1 MSIARQLFQLQ
12 EIELALEANEQAQTR
27 IQALL
32 KDNQEIVK
40 TRARLTDEERKL
52 EDLSKLQKASDWEM
66 EDLTGKIKTT
76 EKKLYDGKIHNSK
89 ELQAL
94 QQEQNDFKKNRSGL
108 EDKALEMMDRADALR
123 KVIAGLKSE
132 LAKMETQWQSQHQ
145 HLLAELEQD
154 KTLHT
159 ALESQKQ
166 SLLPQIDAV
175 SLAAYQDTR
184 KRKGVAIAKIEQGIC
199 KGCRITL
206 PNSIL
211 QQAKSGGLFRCSSCS
226 RILYLP

>member
-12 EIELALEANEQAQTR
+12 EIETAIEANEQAQVR
-27 IQALL
+27 LQALL
-32 KDNQEIVK
+32 KDNQKIFK
-40 TRARLTDEERKL
+40 AHTRLAEEEKKL
-52 EDLSKLQKASDWEM
+52 ENLAKVQKTADWEM
-66 EDLTGKIKTT
+66 EDLTGKIKAI

-94 QQEQNDFKKNRSGL
+94 QQEQNDFKKNRSTL
-108 EDKALEMMDRADALR
+108 EDKALVMMDQADALR
-123 KVIAGLKSE
+123 AVVTGLKNE
-132 LAKMETQWQSQHQ
+132 LARLEAQWQSENRHHTQ
-145 HLLAELEQD
+145 ELEQL
-154 KTLHT
+154 KTDHT
-159 ALESQKQ
+159 ALAGQKS

-175 SLAAYQDTR
+175 SLAAYHDTR
-184 KRKGVAIAKIEQGIC
+184 KRKGTAVAKLEQNLC

-211 QQAKSGGLFRCSSCS
+211 QQAKGGGLIRCSSCS